1 MRRKYAAYLVG
12 TAIGLCSLGIITYGL
27 WVEPNWVEVR
37 HMRIEDASLAK
48 VLKERV
54 VVHISD
60 LHIQKLGTR
69 EHEVLQILNELKPD
83 LVFLTGDYVQWDGD
97 YEAALDFLS
106 RLKAKVGVWAVMG
119 DYDYS
124 RSRESCLFCHEKGS
138 GKPSHR
144 HSVKFLRNSYEKVEL
159 PGGIIW
165 IGGIDGVPERP
176 YSSDR
181 QLLPQKGEGA
191 AIILSH
197 NPNTFDLLKEDQSV
211 LMLSGDT
218 HGGQIPLPS
227 WLWRILGY
235 EKTARY
241 RQGLFEN
248 GRKKMFVSRGIGT
261 SHLPI
266 RLFSPP
272 EVVVLHFTGKQTAD
286 SGSMTDARVKLTD
299 FQR

>member
-1 MRRKYAAYLVG
+1 MRWKPIARLGGMVFGLGLLVL
-12 TAIGLCSLGIITYGL
+12 AIYGL
-27 WVEPNWVEVR
+27 WVEPNQLVVR
-37 HMRIEDASLAK
+37 HVWIEDSSLAK
-48 VLKERV
+48 VLEEKV

-60 LHIQKLGTR
+60 LHIQKLGKR
-69 EHEVLQILNELKPD
+69 EQKILQALDELEPD

-97 YEAALDFLS
+97 Y
-106 RLKAKVGVWAVMG
+106 
-119 DYDYS
+119 DYS
-124 RSRESCLFCHEKGS
+124 RSRKSCLFCHEKGS
-138 GKPSHR
+138 GSPSRR

-165 IGGIDGVPERP
+165 IGGIDGEIEPP
-176 YSSDR
+176 YSSGG
-181 QLLPQKGEGA
+181 QLSPNKRKDPM
-191 AIILSH
+191 IILSH
-197 NPNTFDLLKEDQSV
+197 SPSAFDLLNENQSV

-227 WLWRILGY
+227 WLWRIFGY

-241 RQGLFEN
+241 AQGLFQN

-266 RLFSPP
+266 RLFHPP